1 MAIAEDLSRDY
12 AAMEEKAEG
21 AAKVRVAVHDASR
34 VEWSVSVPLPDDR
47 PIEYLLNVALEIPNN
62 AFVRHSPWDQMQ
74 AFTRLDG
81 PHLTEAM
88 RSGDDV
94 TIDHLRRGALAMASQ
109 LARAADGFSRHCRL
123 AGSLFATAPH
133 SELEDALTIWIEA
146 ALRIAEEAREKL
158 ATPTKGEADELVRE
172 RRLVDEYISVRLF
185 EMLAGAE
192 RALSGVMRSKSPNAD
207 RLAPVVADVEARLA
221 EVMSLELS
229 YRETQGFANA
239 DPGDASALE
248 HYLDRASRLKKH
260 FQEVLF
266 LEPETYQVAERAY
279 HWVAAFFAV
288 IASTWAF
295 AWQIALINQANA
307 TTTLN
312 LSSGVLT
319 LALIAGV
326 VYAAKDRIKE
336 IGRNWMTHRM
346 HRVWGAQR
354 VTRYRAPERRLSDR
368 DVVATARESFEQ
380 KTRELA
386 DTLNPHCTA
395 RRTVTVLSYE
405 HKGQVLPNAP
415 LRGSGVRRVKHVFRY
430 DLSPMFARLDDA
442 VKPVPVLDG
451 KRVRFIDAPRCYRV
465 PFSVTIMCGG
475 RKTVEHSILV
485 LHKRGL
491 ERLEREKDSNPSL
504 AEVGL
509 EPN

>member
-1 MAIAEDLSRDY
+1 MAIAEELSREY
-12 AAMEEKAEG
+12 AAMEGATEG

-34 VEWSVSVPLPDDR
+34 VEWSLSLPLPDDK
-47 PIEYLLNVALEIPNN
+47 PVAYSLGVSIEIPNN
-62 AFVRHSPWDQMQ
+62 TFVRHSPWDQMQ

-81 PHLTEAM
+81 PAITAA
-88 RSGDDV
+88 SDVV

-123 AGSLFATAPH
+123 AASLFATAPH

-146 ALRIAEEAREKL
+146 AVRIAQEARERL
-158 ATPTKGEADELVRE
+158 ARPAEGDADELVRE

-192 RALSGVMRSKSPNAD
+192 RALSGVMQSKTPHAA

-221 EVMSLELS
+221 GALSEELA
-229 YRETQGFANA
+229 YREAQGFVNA
-239 DPGDASALE
+239 EPTDPTALE

-266 LEPETYQVAERAY
+266 LEPESYQVAERAY

-295 AWQIALINQANA
+295 AWQIALMNQANA
-307 TTTLN
+307 ATT
-312 LSSGVLT
+312 LSSGVIT
-319 LALIAGV
+319 LALVAGI
-326 VYAAKDRIKE
+326 VYATKDRIKE
-336 IGRNWMTHRM
+336 IGRNWMTHRV

-354 VTRYRAPERRLSDR
+354 VTRYRAPERRLGDR
-368 DVVATARESFEQ
+368 DVVVTARESFEQ
-380 KTRELA
+380 SSRELA
-386 DTLNPHCTA
+386 DTLNPHCSA

-405 HKGQVLPNAP
+405 HKGEVVPNKELMA
-415 LRGSGVRRVKHVFRY
+415 SGVRRVKHVFRY
-430 DLSPMFARLDDA
+430 DLSPLFARLDDA
-442 VKPVPVLDG
+442 MKPVPVLDG

-465 PFSVTIMCGG
+465 PISVVVECGG
-475 RKTVEHSILV
+475 QKQTEHSVLV

-504 AEVGL
+504 AEIGL

>member
-1 MAIAEDLSRDY
+1 MAIAEELSREY
-12 AAMEEKAEG
+12 AAMEGATEG

-34 VEWSVSVPLPDDR
+34 LEWSVSLPLPDENSGPVD
-47 PIEYLLNVALEIPNN
+47 YALDVAIEIPSNT
-62 AFVRHSPWDQMQ
+62 FVRHSPWEQLQ

-81 PHLTEAM
+81 PAITQA
-88 RSGDDV
+88 GDVV

-109 LARAADGFSRHCRL
+109 LARASDGFSRHCRL
-123 AGSLFATAPH
+123 AASLFATAPH

-146 ALRIAEEAREKL
+146 AVRIAEEAREKL
-158 ATPTKGEADELVRE
+158 VKASEGEADELGRE

-192 RALSGVMRSKSPNAD
+192 RALSGIMHSKTKHAVV
-207 RLAPVVADVEARLA
+207 LAPVVADVEARLA
-221 EVMSLELS
+221 EALGDELR
-229 YRETQGFANA
+229 YREEQGFANA
-239 DPGDASALE
+239 EPTDPAALE

-266 LEPETYQVAERAY
+266 LDPESYEVAERAY

-288 IASTWAF
+288 VASTWAF
-295 AWQIALINQANA
+295 AWQIAIMNQANA
-307 TTTLN
+307 ATT

-319 LALIAGV
+319 LCLVAGV

-336 IGRNWMTHRM
+336 IGRNWMTRRV

-354 VTRYRAPERRLSDR
+354 VTKYRAPERRLKDR
-368 DVVATARESFEQ
+368 DVVVSARESFHQ
-380 KTRELA
+380 DQRELA

-405 HKGQVLPNAP
+405 HKGAVVPNEELKA
-415 LRGSGVRRVKHVFRY
+415 SGVRRVKHVFRY
-430 DLSPMFARLDDA
+430 DLSPLFARLDDA

-451 KRVRFIDAPRCYRV
+451 ASKKVRFIDAPRCYRV
-465 PFSVTIMCGG
+465 PISIKVTCGSQRFTEQSV
-475 RKTVEHSILV
+475 LV

-504 AEVGL
+504 AEIGL

>member
-1 MAIAEDLSRDY
+1 MAIAEELSREV
-12 AAMEEKAEG
+12 AAIEGASEG

-34 VEWSVSVPLPDDR
+34 VEWSVSLPLPDDA
-47 PIEYLLNVALEIPNN
+47 PIAYTLDVSIEIPANT
-62 AFVRHSPWDQMQ
+62 FVRHSPWDQMQ

-81 PHLTEAM
+81 PAITAA
-88 RSGDDV
+88 GDVV
-94 TIDHLRRGALAMASQ
+94 TIDNLRRGALAMASQ

-123 AGSLFATAPH
+123 AASLFATAPH

-146 ALRIAEEAREKL
+146 AVRIAEEARERL
-158 ATPTKGEADELVRE
+158 ARPVEGDADELVRE

-192 RALSGVMRSKSPNAD
+192 RALSGVLESKSAHAE

-221 EVMSLELS
+221 EALSAELA
-229 YRETQGFANA
+229 YREAQGFVNA
-239 DPGDASALE
+239 EPSDPSALE
-248 HYLDRASRLKKH
+248 SYLDRASRLKKH

-266 LEPETYQVAERAY
+266 LEPESYKVAERAY

-288 IASTWAF
+288 VASTWAF
-295 AWQIALINQANA
+295 AWQIALMNQANTA
-307 TTTLN
+307 TT
-312 LSSGVLT
+312 LSSGVIT
-319 LALIAGV
+319 LALVAGI

-336 IGRNWMTHRM
+336 IGRNWMTHRV

-354 VTRYRAPERRLSDR
+354 VTRYRAPERRLADR
-368 DVVATARESFEQ
+368 DIVVTARESFNQ
-380 KTRELA
+380 TTRQLA
-386 DTLNPHCTA
+386 DTLNPHCDA
-395 RRTVTVLSYE
+395 RRTVTVLGYE
-405 HKGQVLPNAP
+405 HKGEVVPNRELAAA
-415 LRGSGVRRVKHVFRY
+415 GVRRVKHVFRY
-430 DLSPMFARLDDA
+430 DLSPIFARLDDA

-465 PFSVTIMCGG
+465 PISVN
-475 RKTVEHSILV
+475 VECAGQKHTQHSTLV

-491 ERLEREKDSNPSL
+491 ERLDRDHDSNPSL
-504 AEVGL
+504 AEIGL